1 MADQINLAAEPRVN
15 VGFGVKALRRSGKVP
30 AVVYGHR
37 IAASHV
43 QLDLKEVTNTLRKAG
58 RNRLITLNVSGTATP
73 KMVLT
78 KEIQRD
84 AIKRTIKH
92 IDFYEV
98 TMTEKIRAMVRVV
111 LEGVPADVKS
121 GAGVLVNELN
131 LLEIECLP
139 SQLFDSVT
147 INVANMKIDDAVH
160 VKDVPMPEGVTM
172 LEAPEDEV
180 VRLTRF
186 VEAKAEEVVADTTE
200 VEVIDKGKKDEE
212 GAEGE
217 AAPKKK

>member
-1 MADQINLAAEPRVN
+1 
-15 VGFGVKALRRSGKVP
+15 
-30 AVVYGHR
+30 VYGHR

-58 RNRLITLNVSGTATP
+58 RNSLITLNVNGAAAP

-98 TMTEKIRAMVRVV
+98 SMTEKIKAMVRVV
-111 LEGVPADVKS
+111 LEGVPAEVKS
-121 GAGVLVNELN
+121 GTGVLLNELN

-139 SQLFDSVT
+139 SQLFDHVT
-147 INVANMKIDDAVH
+147 INVANMKIDDAVR
-160 VKDVPMPEGVTM
+160 VKDIAIPEGVTM
-172 LEAPEDEV
+172 LEEPEDEV
-180 VRLTRF
+180 VRLARF
-186 VEAKAEEVVADTTE
+186 VEAKAEEVVVETTE
-200 VEVIDKGKKDEE
+200 VEVIEKGKKDEE

-217 AAPKKK
+217 TAAKKK